1 MKVTVPNE
9 IFKLKK
15 AHQFDSFVQYISGFT
30 LASVTSR
37 KILTTST
44 VLTREFYTHGCLN
57 NKLTLTAVIYKTTI
71 SFRLLYITFP
81 NAKLKK

>member
-1 MKVTVPNE
+1 MKVTVP
-9 IFKLKK
+9 ILSLRKPTSLTV
-15 AHQFDSFVQYISGFT
+15 SSSISGFT
-30 LASVTSR
+30 LASVASR